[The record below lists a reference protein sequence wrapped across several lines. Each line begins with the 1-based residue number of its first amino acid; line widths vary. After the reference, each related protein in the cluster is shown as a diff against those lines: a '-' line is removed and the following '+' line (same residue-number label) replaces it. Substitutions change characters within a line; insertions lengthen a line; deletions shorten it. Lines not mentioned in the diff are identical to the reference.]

1 MARVLIVDDDPDVR
15 QLVEMKL
22 KLDGIQTYGATNGA
36 EALDV
41 LTQEEI
47 DLVVL
52 DLMMPV
58 MDGYETCRRIRAE
71 HPTADIPVIMLTA
84 RAQAADMQEG
94 FLHGANDYVVKPFS
108 PRELLSRVRS
118 TLVRN
123 GVR

>member
-41 LTQEEI
+41 LSREDI

-58 MDGYETCRRIRAE
+58 MDGYETCRRIRAGQ
-71 HPTADIPVIMLTA
+71 PTASIPVIMLTA

-94 FLHGANDYVVKPFS
+94 FLQGANDYVVKPFS